1 MEKSITILD
10 KTFVPFLSDEE
21 IQNAIENVAQD
32 IYKKFKDETPLFVGV
47 LNGVVMFFSDML
59 KHYPGNCE
67 ISFIQMK
74 SYQGTSSTGQV
85 KKLMEVPDELVKD
98 RHIIIMEDIVDTGN
112 TLEALYDM
120 MQSKPIASVS
130 IATLL
135 FKPNAYKK
143 DLKIDYIG
151 LSIPDKF
158 VVGYGLDYDGL
169 GRNIPEIY
177 QLKEN

>member
-1 MEKSITILD
+1 MEEIKIHD
-10 KTFVPFLSDEE
+10 KYFVPYLSEEE
-21 IQNAIENVAQD
+21 IQQAISKLANSIHQ
-32 IYKKFKDETPLFVGV
+32 KFKNETPLFVGV

-67 ISFIQMK
+67 IAFIQMQ

-85 KKLMEVPDELVKD
+85 KKLMDIPSEMVTN

-112 TLEALYDM
+112 TLEALYAM

-130 IATLL
+130 IASLL
-135 FKPNAYKK
+135 FKPDAYKK
-143 DLKIDYIG
+143 DLDIDYIG
-151 LSIPDKF
+151 LSIPNKF

-169 GRNIPEIY
+169 GRNISSVY
-177 QLKEN
+177 QIKE